1 MKEIAI
7 SGQARTELGKKASS
21 AIRREGLVP
30 CVIYGVE
37 KGENGLPVA
46 QSFTVTMKELAK
58 LLYTPNVY
66 IVNLNIDGK
75 EVKAILKALQ
85 TDFVSDRPLHVDF
98 YQITEEKPIVME
110 IPIKLNGLAAGVR
123 AGGKLQSSV
132 RKLKVKS
139 VYTNFPDVLN
149 IDVTDLGLGKSI
161 KVGQLRFE
169 NLDIVTSKE
178 VVVCNVRTTRAARS
192 AQADTTEAK

>member
-98 YQITEEKPIVME
+98 YQITEEKPVVME

-161 KVGQLRFE
+161 KVGQLHFE

>member
-21 AIRREGLVP
+21 IIRREGLVP

-85 TDFVSDRPLHVDF
+85 TDYVSDRPLHVDF

-123 AGGKLQSSV
+123 AGGKLQSGV

-139 VYTNFPDVLN
+139 VYTNFPDVLD

-161 KVGQLRFE
+161 KVEQLHFE
-169 NLDIVTSKE
+169 NLDIVTPKE

-192 AQADTTEAK
+192 AQADTEAK

>member
-161 KVGQLRFE
+161 KVGQLHFE

>member
-161 KVGQLRFE
+161 KVGQLHFE

-192 AQADTTEAK
+192 AQTDTTEAK

>member
-37 KGENGLPVA
+37 KDENGQPVA

-98 YQITEEKPIVME
+98 YQITEDKPIVME
-110 IPIKLNGLAAGVR
+110 IPIKLNGLAAGVK

-139 VYTNFPDVLN
+139 VYTNFPDVLD

-161 KVGQLRFE
+161 KVGQLHFD

-192 AQADTTEAK
+192 AQADTEAK

>member
-1 MKEIAI
+1 MKEISI

-37 KGENGLPVA
+37 KGEDGLPVA

-66 IVNLNIDGK
+66 IVNLTIDGK

-85 TDFVSDRPLHVDF
+85 TDYVSDRPLHVDF
-98 YQITEEKPIVME
+98 YQITEDKPIVME

-123 AGGKLQSSV
+123 AGGKMQSSV

-139 VYTNFPDVLN
+139 VYTNFPDVLD

-161 KVGQLRFE
+161 KVGQLHFD
-169 NLDIVTSKE
+169 NLEIVTSKE

-192 AQADTTEAK
+192 AQADTEAK